1 MTMRI
6 DVKLLTVM
14 SSVLFLLLALFAGTT
29 LLFLDRVTA
38 IEAGRADALE
48 SLNARLRA
56 EIFDLQAAYRSVPQR
71 LEADPLKLMS
81 AWVMETHSA
90 EEKLHEGR
98 SALSARYK
106 KISQRR
112 DLRLG
117 RLVVEE
123 MDGTVRVSVGIFE
136 EGRYQSS
143 AREYILQ
150 NASFSEVKAKAET
163 FANAMA
169 DPAALQ
175 QKISALNLKI
185 AEDSLSAEQAR
196 AEMSTAMA
204 EIAEEAKTA
213 EATAALIRWLLVVS
227 TLVVTLAATAAVYF
241 AARHIVTKPL
251 VRLSLS
257 AQKLIAREEAEVP
270 YIGRRDEIGALAG
283 ALSHLKNANE
293 KRRHLEG
300 EQERREK
307 ALEDRAN
314 RVAAMIQAFNA
325 ATEKRFGVLSEA
337 AGQLRGTAERMS
349 GQARQSAERT
359 REAEI
364 AAQTSRSAVEK
375 VAGET
380 RSLMESAGK
389 MGNQIGDCRAHSSD
403 AVTRMEKAGAKVGTL
418 GKLSEEIGEIVTT
431 IAAIAHQTN
440 LLALNAT
447 IEAAR
452 AGEAGKGFAVVA
464 AEVKDLA
471 TQTAKATEE
480 ITGQIKSIQSATDET
495 VQSISTIRER
505 ISVMNEV
512 SSSVY
517 AAVEQQAHA
526 TQEITRSTQSA
537 SQSTQAV
544 SQTMADVRRSAEE
557 TGAAAQE
564 VGASVNDLHNQIEVL
579 ESEVQSFVAQIRAG

>member
-447 IEAAR
+447 IEAER
-452 AGEAGKGFAVVA
+452 AGERGKGFAVVA
-464 AEVKDLA
+464 REVKNLALQTREA
-471 TQTAKATEE
+471 TQSIEAQVGAVQDAVGGAVEGMSGVGMAITRIDSALDATHNLIEDQNRAAGEINELMAQLTDTAHSLERTAVEAKNDTDAAGSEAARLEEAAQTLTGQSGLLQEE
-480 ITGQIKSIQSATDET
+480 IET
-495 VQSISTIRER
+495 FLSQVE
-505 ISVMNEV
+505 
-512 SSSVY
+512 
-517 AAVEQQAHA
+517 AA
-526 TQEITRSTQSA
+526 
-537 SQSTQAV
+537 
-544 SQTMADVRRSAEE
+544 
-557 TGAAAQE
+557 
-564 VGASVNDLHNQIEVL
+564 
-579 ESEVQSFVAQIRAG
+579 